1 MHDHPISILDG
12 FDRRKLLKGSLI
24 SVGAIFLNNYSNA
37 SAAEIKLSGFD
48 KFSEKVKVFKDS
60 NYYLVESEGL
70 PNHQMMVGI
79 NSWQQQVPTIQ
90 PYKSSNAWKIPIS
103 PRLSSK
109 PISGQ
114 GHFLRGAIAVA
125 VNGVPIFN
133 ALNNRGE
140 DAYLAGELDDFGG
153 HCGRAD
159 DYHYHVAPLHLQTV
173 VGKGVPIAYALDG
186 FPIYGELE
194 PDGKTVT
201 NLDEFNGHLD
211 KKRKYHYHGTKNFP
225 YINGGFRGVVSEID
239 GQVSPQPLTKAFRPA
254 GQPLPGAKI
263 KNFVQTG
270 KNSFELEYQYQQA
283 MFKIS
288 YSATLTEVEM
298 NFKSPDGTTR
308 TEIYRR

>member
-1 MHDHPISILDG
+1 MHDHPISTLDE

-24 SVGAIFLNNYSNA
+24 GLGAIFLNNFSNA
-37 SAAEIKLSGFD
+37 SAADIKLSGFD
-48 KFSEKVKVFKDS
+48 KFSEKVKIFKDS

-153 HCGRAD
+153 H
-159 DYHYHVAPLHLQTV
+159 
-173 VGKGVPIAYALDG
+173 
-186 FPIYGELE
+186 
-194 PDGKTVT
+194 
-201 NLDEFNGHLD
+201 
-211 KKRKYHYHGTKNFP
+211 
-225 YINGGFRGVVSEID
+225 
-239 GQVSPQPLTKAFRPA
+239 
-254 GQPLPGAKI
+254 
-263 KNFVQTG
+263 
-270 KNSFELEYQYQQA
+270 
-283 MFKIS
+283 
-288 YSATLTEVEM
+288 
-298 NFKSPDGTTR
+298 
-308 TEIYRR
+308 